1 MSLIYV
7 VLQLCDDKGTR
18 VIVTGVPGSGKTTF
32 VKYLCYEWARAV
44 LKEDASKVLECDK
57 LTEYLVVLPIKVR
70 LVKNE
75 TSIEEIL
82 KKQLQLENIDVEVIF
97 RALERDDSAAKVLFI
112 FDGWDES
119 GLVRALQPLL
129 EKRMYPETKII
140 TTTRPHGVG
149 NFRRITRKWED
160 QKAEIWGF
168 TPEQMDDYIRRFFGD
183 KYPEEGVP
191 LLSYLET
198 HQDLLGMAKI
208 PLNLEMMCQ
217 VWNKKKN
224 LGNHLVDIY
233 EEFVKCKFEHCK
245 KKPEWLDEQ
254 VKGVS
259 PEQKY
264 EEIIKVLGNLATI
277 WNSKGTF
284 DSIFS
289 EEILEECLGCNH
301 KIIVDLGYIMSE
313 GEDDRWVFNHATMQ
327 DYFAAYHFAK
337 FADDE
342 CTERLVES
350 CLSLG
355 NLVQHKNMIRFL
367 CGLRPLKA
375 NSVLQKII
383 KKYEK
388 PEECELLLKYII
400 DFIKVYKNL
409 EDQNLPLPK
418 HVDVNI
424 DTNVPFLLNLFDS
437 DCDEHK
443 NLKHITFRKFPKT
456 DSFPGLRYIESFTV
470 NMCNIC
476 SSQELETG
484 AISVFAMN
492 SLSSV
497 SFVISRC
504 EKCLDTEE
512 TSSPERE
519 KDKILPAKS
528 VLKKYLT
535 ESKLSCKKVHE
546 VNFEGKAITDAIPY
560 IMENI
565 RKRNKTLQILRVVE
579 HDPEIKNDVIGKLC
593 NTAVSNKLLELHME
607 IERLQSSV
615 HKIQDVNLFLT
626 VRAATNED
634 LRTFV
639 NTISSEE
646 SPCFLKELT
655 LIGLQSYA
663 EHTACNKASTDAQ
676 NIQPECPNS
685 GRYLAD
691 VLYLFPKLDKFK
703 LEDCEIT
710 KDTLDVIN
718 ESIVKNYKESAS
730 PVKELNFFS
739 GDFSEAG
746 NSLGDLITHINPDSL
761 SVCDSKLSGVELQQ
775 LGTNL
780 PEYPEY
786 ASLRKLHLENN
797 TFAEGFDKMAEV
809 LYKLPHL
816 EVLAIIG
823 CCINKKAMKDLNEI
837 LEDYKE
843 DDDMGKKELMT
854 KIRILDMGYNEL
866 SKGALG
872 QLGHFAKTFLP
883 ELQALCLPCCKSE
896 DVNDLTKLITCLPK
910 KVEYLDVSKNLY
922 GGKITE
928 LTASQREN
936 VQDKLC
942 QLNKLNIGQRDN
954 DSERAEIRTRLVKL
968 HKDMN
973 IDGNTEVYYANK
985 EDVCQ
990 MYFF

>member
-1 MSLIYV
+1 M
-7 VLQLCDDKGTR
+7 CDGEGTR

-32 VKYLCYEWARAV
+32 VQYLCYEWAKAV
-44 LKEDASKVLECDK
+44 LKDDASEVPECDK
-57 LTEYLVVLPIKVR
+57 LNQYLVVLPIKVR

-75 TSIEEIL
+75 TSIKEVL
-82 KKQLQLENIDVEVIF
+82 MKQLQLESNDVESIF
-97 RALERDDSAAKVLFI
+97 QVLARDESAKNALFI
-112 FDGWDES
+112 LDGWDES
-119 GLVRALQPLL
+119 GSIGALKPIL
-129 EKRMYPETKII
+129 EKQKYRETKII
-140 TTTRPHGVG
+140 TTTRPHAVG
-149 NFRRITRKWED
+149 NFRRITRKWEY

-168 TPEQMDDYIRRFFGD
+168 TLEQMDDYIKRFFGD
-183 KYPEEGVP
+183 KYPNEGEE
-191 LLSYLET
+191 LLSHLKT
-198 HQDLLGMAKI
+198 QQDLLGMAKI
-208 PLNLEMMCQ
+208 PLNLEMMCS

-245 KKPEWLDEQ
+245 RKPEWLDEQ

-264 EEIIKVLGNLATI
+264 EEIIEVLGNLATM
-277 WNSKGTF
+277 WNTKGTF
-284 DSIFS
+284 HSVFS
-289 EEILEECLGCNH
+289 EKDLEKCLGCNH
-301 KIIVDLGYIMSE
+301 KIIVHLGYIMSE
-313 GEDDRWVFNHATMQ
+313 GDDDRWVFNHATMQ
-327 DYFAAYHFAK
+327 DYFAANHFAN

-342 CTERLVES
+342 CTEHLVES
-350 CLSLG
+350 CLRLG

-367 CGLRPLKA
+367 CGLSPSKA

-388 PEECELLLKYII
+388 PEDCDLLLKYIL
-400 DFIKVYKNL
+400 DFLKEYKNI

-418 HVDVNI
+418 HVDVNLE
-424 DTNVPFLLNLFDS
+424 TNVSFLLNLFDT
-437 DCDEHK
+437 DCDKHK
-443 NLKHITFRKFPKT
+443 NLKHITFKKFPKT
-456 DSFPGLRYIESFTV
+456 DSFPGLRYVESFTV

-476 SSQELETG
+476 SSQELKSG
-484 AISVFAMN
+484 ALSVFAMN

-504 EKCLDTEE
+504 ENCLDTKE
-512 TSSPERE
+512 TSSPEQE
-519 KDKILPAKS
+519 KDKILTPTCI
-528 VLKKYLT
+528 LKKYLT
-535 ESKLSCKKVHE
+535 ESKLSCKNVHE

-560 IMENI
+560 ILENI
-565 RKRNKTLQILRVVE
+565 RKRNKTLQILRLVE
-579 HDPEIKNDVIGKLC
+579 HDPEIKNDVIGKMC

-615 HKIQDVNLFLT
+615 HKAQDVNLFLT

-639 NTISSEE
+639 NTIPSEE
-646 SPCFLKELT
+646 SPSFMKELT
-655 LIGLQSYA
+655 LIGLQGDS
-663 EHTACNKASTDAQ
+663 EHTACNEAEVKSTDAQ
-676 NIQPECPNS
+676 NIQPGSPNS

-703 LEDCEIT
+703 LEDCKIT

-718 ESIVKNYKESAS
+718 ESIVKNYKEGAS

-739 GDFSEAG
+739 GDFSKAG
-746 NSLGDLITHINPDSL
+746 NSLGDLITHTNLDSL
-761 SVCDSKLSGVELQQ
+761 SVCDSKLSGAELEQ

-780 PEYPEY
+780 PKYPEY

-797 TFAEGFDKMAEV
+797 HFAEGFDKMAEV

-837 LEDYKE
+837 LKDYKE
-843 DDDMGKKELMT
+843 DDDMGKKEVMK

-866 SKGALG
+866 SKGALRE
-872 QLGHFAKTFLP
+872 LGHFAETFLP
-883 ELQALCLPCCKSE
+883 ELQALCVPCCKSE

-910 KVEYLDVSKNLY
+910 NVEYLDVSKNLY

-936 VQDKLC
+936 VQGKLC

-954 DSERAEIRTRLVKL
+954 DSERAEIRTHLVQM

-990 MYFF
+990 MYNFFL